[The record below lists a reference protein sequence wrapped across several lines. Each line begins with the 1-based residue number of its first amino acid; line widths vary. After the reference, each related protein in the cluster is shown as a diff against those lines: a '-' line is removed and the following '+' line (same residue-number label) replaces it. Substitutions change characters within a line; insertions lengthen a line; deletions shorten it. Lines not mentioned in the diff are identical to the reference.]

1 MSNPRLVT
9 IPLAVGLL
17 LALWS
22 VTARWRDE
30 SADRTVALVVD
41 YSEATAL
48 AAYAGQSL
56 DETLSELATAGV
68 TSVAVEEPTVKDLVE
83 AGVLTVSTT
92 SSGTRMTAPSLG
104 GPGLAA
110 VQRLHERF
118 GGLRSLTGIDLQA
131 AWSALSD
138 AGAGLDPLAIQTVQS
153 HHLSVTARLL
163 NSPGSRPGDIVR
175 GIGQAAAAG
184 AGLLIFSGD
193 QVLGHPEQLDDTRAA
208 LAAAELPWGRVEFSA
223 QKGEAGLAERLLRG
237 DDAPGYLRV
246 HSITVAEMAKLP
258 AGLAVERYRRA
269 VEERGV
275 RVCFV
280 RLLTGA
286 SEHPVARN
294 ARFVADI
301 REALAASGY
310 QLGDPQPVPVRH
322 AEPWRLGLIGALAV
336 AGAAALLLAWLTGE
350 FGGGRWLAA
359 TVLIALPAMALS
371 YWQPVHAARLLALL
385 AGLCYPI
392 LGGRWALARLAD
404 VSRPVSR
411 WQAVGLLWGAVGCS
425 VLGGLCVA
433 ALLIDT
439 RFRLHHDQFLGVK
452 LSQLGP
458 LLAVGAMAVSG
469 LSLPGVGWPAARA
482 RLADFWR
489 RPVLVLHVAAA
500 VAVLVAVVVLL
511 IRSGN
516 EGADVSE
523 SELRLRA
530 LLENSLGARPRF
542 KEMLLGHPAL
552 LLAGLAAMRGRREW
566 VPGLLLLGMVGVA
579 STLNTFCHVHT
590 PLGQSLLR
598 TFHALWIGTLLGLAA
613 DWLLAWMR
621 VWPRRDDA

>member
-1 MSNPRLVT
+1 MSNPRLVA

-17 LALWS
+17 LALWT
-22 VTARWRDE
+22 VAARWRDE

-41 YSEATAL
+41 YNEAAAL
-48 AAYAGQSL
+48 AAYAGKSL
-56 DETLSELATAGV
+56 DETLSELSTAGV
-68 TSVAVEEPTVKDLVE
+68 TSIAVEERMVKDLVE
-83 AGVLTVSTT
+83 AGVLTIST
-92 SSGTRMTAPSLG
+92 SPSGTRVTAPGMG
-104 GPGLAA
+104 GPGAA
-110 VQRLHERF
+110 ALQRLQERF
-118 GGLRSLTGIDLQA
+118 GGLRSLTGLDLQA
-131 AWSALSD
+131 GWPALAE
-138 AGAGLDPLAIQTVQS
+138 AGGGLDPIAVQTVRL

-184 AGLLIFSGD
+184 AGLLIFGGD
-193 QVLGHPEQLDDTRAA
+193 QVLGQPEQLDDTRAA
-208 LAAAELPWGRVEFSA
+208 LAATGLAWGRVEFSA

-286 SEHPVARN
+286 SENPVARN
-294 ARFVADI
+294 ARFVSDI
-301 REALAASGY
+301 RDALKSSGY
-310 QLGDPQPVPVRH
+310 LLGDPRPVPVRH
-322 AEPWRLGLIGALAV
+322 GAPWLLGLVGALAV
-336 AGAAALLLAWLTGE
+336 AGAAALLLAWLAGE
-350 FGGGRWLAA
+350 FDGRRWLAA
-359 TVLIALPAMALS
+359 TLLIALPAIAVCF
-371 YWQPVHAARLLALL
+371 WRPVDAARLLALL

-392 LGGRWALARLAD
+392 LGGRWALARLTD
-404 VSRPVSR
+404 TSRPVSR
-411 WQAVGLLWGAVGCS
+411 WLAVGLLWGAVGCS
-425 VLGGLCVA
+425 LLGGLCVA
-433 ALLIDT
+433 ALLTDT

-469 LSLPGVGWPAARA
+469 LTLPGVDWPNARA
-482 RLADFWR
+482 RLVDFWR

-542 KEMLLGHPAL
+542 KEMLLGHPSL
-552 LLAGLAAMRGRREW
+552 LLAGLAAMRGRRDW
-566 VPGLLLLGMVGVA
+566 VPGLVLLGMVSVA

-590 PLGQSLLR
+590 PLSQSLLR

-613 DWLLAWMR
+613 DWLLAR
-621 VWPRRDDA
+621 IGVWPRRDDA